1 MRAMIAALVVL
12 VGVTLPL
19 SGCSD
24 SDPEIP
30 EIEGYTLQTSTSY
43 LMIHGNG
50 SNDVY
55 IARVADDGAAY
66 KWLIINEH
74 VFELNGFNWDH
85 VIPSATSSVWQ
96 DFSLSSLV
104 RDEDNGTIYYLQP
117 NYCLGCGE
125 VDDGTKTVVALTTD
139 EVEKCGVDPD
149 SILAVNSEGLSLYY
163 ETSDKEITECDDPLM
178 QEQKHFSSP

>member
-24 SDPEIP
+24 SRKFEIDGF
-30 EIEGYTLQTSTSY
+30 ELRSNFSY
-43 LMIHGNG
+43 LIQATG

-55 IARVADDGAAY
+55 VARVTDDGAGY
-66 KWLIINEH
+66 KWLIVNEH

-104 RDEDNGTIYYLQP
+104 RDEGNGTIYYLQP

-139 EVEKCGVDPD
+139 EIEKCGVDLD
-149 SILAVNSEGLSLYY
+149 SILTVNSEGLSLYY

-178 QEQKHFSSP
+178 REQKHFSSP